1 MKCSKINSFM
11 KFSFKAMWN
20 NKCPRCRE
28 GDLYKKP
35 MELSK
40 PLDMYKK
47 CENCKLD
54 FEPEPGFYFGAFM
67 ISYVITAFML
77 LIPALTLVFYF
88 EWSANQAMAF
98 TIFLAALTYLK
109 VLRGSRALYL
119 HLMMSFDK
127 DTRESNNSA
136 SKYDKSIF

>member
-1 MKCSKINSFM
+1 
-11 KFSFKAMWN
+11 MWN

-35 MELSK
+35 MELSN

-67 ISYVITAFML
+67 ISYLITAFML

-88 EWSANQAMAF
+88 EWTANQAMAF

-119 HLMMSFDK
+119 HLMMVYDK
-127 DTRESNNSA
+127 DSRESDNSA
-136 SKYDKSIF
+136 SKYDKGIF

>member
-1 MKCSKINSFM
+1 M
-11 KFSFKAMWN
+11 KFSFKAMWK
-20 NKCPRCRE
+20 NKCPRCRK
-28 GDLYKKP
+28 GDLYQKP
-35 MELSK
+35 MEISN
-40 PLDMYKK
+40 PLDMHKR
-47 CENCKLD
+47 CEACNLD

-88 EWSANQAMAF
+88 EWTANQAMAF

-119 HLMMSFDK
+119 HLMMVYDK
-127 DTRESNNSA
+127 DTRESDTSA
-136 SKYDKSIF
+136 SKYDKGLF

>member
-1 MKCSKINSFM
+1 M
-11 KFSFKAMWN
+11 KFSFKAMWK
-20 NKCPRCRE
+20 NKCPRCRQ

-35 MELSK
+35 MELSN

-67 ISYVITAFML
+67 ISYLITAFML

-88 EWSANQAMAF
+88 EWTANQAMAF
-98 TIFLAALTYLK
+98 TIFLAAFTYLK

-119 HLMMSFDK
+119 HLMMAYDK
-127 DTRESNNSA
+127 DTRESDNSA
-136 SKYDKSIF
+136 SKYDNSIF

>member
-1 MKCSKINSFM
+1 M

-20 NKCPRCRE
+20 NKCPRCRK

-35 MELSK
+35 LQLSK
-40 PLDMYKK
+40 PLDMYKR
-47 CENCKLD
+47 CENCDLD

-67 ISYVITAFML
+67 ISYIITAFML

-88 EWSANQAMAF
+88 KWTANQAMAF
-98 TIFLAALTYLK
+98 TIFFAAITYLK

-119 HLMMSFDK
+119 HLMMRYDK
-127 DTRESNNSA
+127 DTRESKNSA
-136 SKYDKSIF
+136 SKYDRGIF

>member
-1 MKCSKINSFM
+1 M

-127 DTRESNNSA
+127 DTRESDNSA